1 MALTVSVV
9 KRNVVGAQKEVI
21 ADVTFDSS
29 YPNTGGT
36 IGEPFS
42 PTDVDPLES
51 ADSVFHFVG
60 AMINDATTA
69 DYRVVGYDT
78 ASECLILMT
87 TISSGANAQ
96 AANASD
102 QSAVK
107 IRVLCRYG
115 QVTG

>member
-9 KRNVVGAQKEVI
+9 TRNVVGAQKEVI
-21 ADVTFDSS
+21 ADVTFDDS

-42 PTDVDPLES
+42 PTDVDPN
-51 ADSVFHFVG
+51 AAATDVFHYVG
-60 AMINDATTA
+60 GMINDATTA
-69 DYRVVGYDT
+69 DFRIVGYDT
-78 ASECLILMT
+78 ASECLILIT
-87 TISSGANAQ
+87 TLAAGANVQ

-102 QSAVK
+102 QSGVK
-107 IRVLCRYG
+107 ARLLCRYG

>member
-1 MALTVSVV
+1 MALTVSVI

-21 ADVTFDSS
+21 ADVTFDDS

-36 IGEPFS
+36 VGEPFS
-42 PTDVDPLES
+42 PTDVDAGAS
-51 ADSVFHFVG
+51 SDDVFHFVC
-60 AMINDATTA
+60 ATVNDATTA
-69 DYRVVGYDT
+69 DYRLVGYDV
-78 ASECLILMT
+78 ASECLIVMT
-87 TISSGANAQ
+87 TLAAGANVQ

-107 IRVLCRYG
+107 VRVLCRYG